1 MKIALVGNGE
11 GGSDLFLRRQLEA
24 CDQVIAVDGGLAR
37 LVGLGITPH
46 LIIGDF
52 DSVDPSLLLRFSS
65 TPALSYPQ
73 DKDFSDME
81 LALQE
86 ALRFHPKKII
96 LLGASGN
103 RVDHTLA
110 NLFLL
115 LKHPE
120 LVSIETETET
130 LYAITGI
137 YKHSFRPGQTLSFF
151 SLNGEAR
158 GVTTTGLKWN
168 LQNATVDSH
177 FYSLSNEVLDK
188 EVEIQIGAGKLL
200 LVIQHV

>member
-1 MKIALVGNGE
+1 VKIGLVGNGA
-11 GGSDLFLRRQLEA
+11 GGSELFLRRQLEA
-24 CDQVIAVDGGLAR
+24 CDQVIAVDGGLIK
-37 LVGLGITPH
+37 LGELGITPH

-52 DSVDPSLLLRFSS
+52 DSTPPSLLARFSS
-65 TPALSYPQ
+65 IPTYSHPR

-81 LALQE
+81 LALEE
-86 ALRFHPKKII
+86 ALGRHPDKII
-96 LLGASGN
+96 LLAATGD
-103 RVDHTLA
+103 RIDHSLA

-151 SLNGEAR
+151 SLNGEAK
-158 GVTTTGLKWN
+158 GVTTKGLKWN
-168 LQNATVDSH
+168 LQNAKVDSQ
-177 FYSLSNEVLDK
+177 FYSLSNEVLDE